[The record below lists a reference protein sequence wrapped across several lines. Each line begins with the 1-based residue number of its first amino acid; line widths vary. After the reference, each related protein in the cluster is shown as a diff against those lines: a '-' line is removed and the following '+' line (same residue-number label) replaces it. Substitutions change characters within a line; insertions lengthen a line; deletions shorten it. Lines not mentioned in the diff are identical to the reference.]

1 MSEVE
6 IEEVESEE
14 HITEEVEIEEVI
26 PKVTDRFC
34 KGNMPMALVWYIKF
48 HESQENKSGVAR
60 AYFTTVGK
68 ISDIQSGSNQ
78 KYIVEAMK
86 WSKEELSAMGEVV
99 KANFVRG
106 QDDKIIMA
114 NPTANKRKLATTTI
128 DDAEYSLEVLDTIAG
143 IEPMDDAVTLTEA
156 RNTYN
161 VANPRKSAPKKE
173 EEALG
178 ETDEEQVVEEVTES
192 DEDAV
197 DDLLD

>member
-106 QDDKIIMA
+106 QDVRMIRLSWLIQLLTSVSWLLPQLMMLSIVLKYL
-114 NPTANKRKLATTTI
+114 TL
-128 DDAEYSLEVLDTIAG
+128 SLV
-143 IEPMDDAVTLTEA
+143 
-156 RNTYN
+156 
-161 VANPRKSAPKKE
+161 
-173 EEALG
+173 
-178 ETDEEQVVEEVTES
+178 
-192 DEDAV
+192 
-197 DDLLD
+197 

>member
-1 MSEVE
+1 MGENVKVNE
-6 IEEVESEE
+6 ELAVEEVEVK
-14 HITEEVEIEEVI
+14 EVT

-48 HESQENKSGVAR
+48 HESQDNKSEVAR

-86 WSKEELSAMGEVV
+86 WSDEELSAMAEVV

-106 QDDKIIMA
+106 QDNEIIMA
-114 NPTANKRKLATTTI
+114 NPTANKRKLATTSA
-128 DDAEYSLEVLDTIAG
+128 DDAEYSLEVLETIRSM
-143 IEPMDDAVTLTEA
+143 EPMDDAITLSEA
-156 RNTYN
+156 RNSYN
-161 VANPRKSAPKKE
+161 IANPRKSAPKKE
-173 EEALG
+173 EALG
-178 ETDEEQVVEEVTES
+178 ETNEEQVVEEVTES